1 MCKHKLN
8 KRNRLKQRLKAEK
21 KKKSLK
27 GYLKA
32 KTPRLDFFTVPLT
45 QIYHNSIK

>member
-21 KKKSLK
+21 EKEKFQRI
-27 GYLKA
+27 
-32 KTPRLDFFTVPLT
+32 P
-45 QIYHNSIK
+45 